1 MSDYNK
7 HDIYRLTFG
16 CKQQLKMVSYRKS
29 RSTANVSPIK
39 YRPSSLTF
47 LLFTSLI
54 FNLSCL
60 VVALATDS
68 SSENQETPMTSYISQ
83 ILNGLIDPAKYDK
96 RLRPRYGE
104 GPVNVG
110 ITIHV
115 SSISAVS
122 EVDMDFT
129 LDFYLRQ
136 TWQDP
141 RLAFGK
147 LDLGFA
153 KIKELTVGVDYLD
166 KLWKPDTFFP
176 NEKKSFFHTATTHNS
191 FLRIDPEGQ
200 ILTSQ
205 RLTVTATCPMNLKLF
220 PMDTQECKLEI
231 ESYGYTTDD
240 IDYYWGRKVDTT
252 DPPEKAVA
260 FDKFSLP
267 QFRRTGYRV
276 NITTAT
282 TSSGAYDRLY
292 VQVVISRNLG
302 FYLMNIILPA
312 MLIVMISWVSFWLNR
327 EASPARVTL
336 GVTTVLTMT
345 TLITTTNNSMPK
357 VSYIKGLD
365 VFLNFCFVMVFAS
378 LVEYAI
384 VSYLNKRRARRLQAK
399 KLQQERP
406 ESPQELPMFSHYPTT
421 PVGGLAI
428 PPNQT
433 FTYNP
438 NSMMSPTI
446 PPDCDCRAL
455 PLIQYTQLSSEPF
468 HPPLAFLKKR
478 RRKRRRIYCCRELPS
493 PSRIDRCSRVVFPC
507 LFIIFNC
514 VYWSILQKL
523 SDNAVNKDY
532 HDFAEGKTT
541 NTDDENKTEDFAEIV
556 HRHDCPYFNSN
567 SPLHDSDTFDLSSED
582 EENNE
587 IKTRE
592 LNHTLRSSYRMSSR
606 RCAYHRPFCLIFV
619 LCVVGYGCAEQSHN
633 PFLAEEETPNT
644 TYISQVLDRLTDVSK
659 YDKRLRPR
667 YGEGP
672 VMVGITIH
680 VSSISA
686 VSEVDMD
693 FTLDFYL
700 RQTWQDPRL
709 AFGKL
714 DLGFAKIKELTVG
727 VDYLDK
733 LWKPDTFFPNEKKSF
748 FHTAT
753 THNSFLRIDPEGQI
767 LTSQRL
773 TVTATCPMNLK
784 LFPMDT
790 QECKLEIESYGY
802 TTDDIDYYWGHK
814 VDTTD
819 PPEKA
824 VAFDKFS
831 LPQFKRAGYRVNI
844 TTATTSSGAYDR
856 LYFQVIMTRN
866 IGFYLMNIIIPS
878 MLIVS
883 ISWVSFWLN
892 REASPARVGL
902 GVTTVLT
909 MTTLITTTNNSM
921 PKVSY
926 IKGLD
931 VFLNFCFVMV
941 FASLVEYAVVS
952 YWNKRQCRRRQ
963 IRKNRTQQQEPTEL
977 PMFTNYPS
985 TPAGGITVSPNHSY
999 VYRPPGIP
1007 PGIPPDCDCRTIPL
1021 VQYAQLTNDNS
1032 FHQTIPFPKIRRRQ
1046 HFSCR
1051 KFMPSPARIDRCS
1064 RIMFPA
1070 LFIIFNLVY
1079 WTIMRKLSEL
1089 AIKVDYQEFKE

>member
-1 MSDYNK
+1 MHDYNK
-7 HDIYRLTFG
+7 RDVYRLTVE

-29 RSTANVSPIK
+29 RSTANGKPKSAIK
-39 YRPSSLTF
+39 YRPSSLIF
-47 LLFTSLI
+47 LLLISLV

-60 VVALATDS
+60 VVVLANDL

-240 IDYYWGRKVDTT
+240 IDYYWGRRVDTT
-252 DPPEKAVA
+252 DTPEKAVA

-267 QFRRTGYRV
+267 QFRRSGYRV

-438 NSMMSPTI
+438 NAMMSPTI

-455 PLIQYTQLSSEPF
+455 PLIQYTQLSTEPF

-523 SDNAVNKDY
+523 
-532 HDFAEGKTT
+532 T
-541 NTDDENKTEDFAEIV
+541 
-556 HRHDCPYFNSN
+556 
-567 SPLHDSDTFDLSSED
+567 
-582 EENNE
+582 
-587 IKTRE
+587 
-592 LNHTLRSSYRMSSR
+592 
-606 RCAYHRPFCLIFV
+606 
-619 LCVVGYGCAEQSHN
+619 
-633 PFLAEEETPNT
+633 EEETPNT

-814 VDTTD
+814 VDTTE

-963 IRKNRTQQQEPTEL
+963 IRKNRNQQQEPTEL
-977 PMFTNYPS
+977 PMFTNYPT

-1089 AIKVDYQEFKE
+1089 AIKVDYHEFKE

>member
-1 MSDYNK
+1 MFHMRNVVGGLSTYTDGSRRLCLSARYAQCKVVDVVRKYFNKNHIPMHDYNK
-7 HDIYRLTFG
+7 RDVYRLTVE

-29 RSTANVSPIK
+29 RSTANGKPKSAIK
-39 YRPSSLTF
+39 YRPSSLIF
-47 LLFTSLI
+47 LLLISLV

-60 VVALATDS
+60 VVVLANDL

-240 IDYYWGRKVDTT
+240 IDYYWGRRVDTT
-252 DPPEKAVA
+252 DTPEKAVA

-267 QFRRTGYRV
+267 QFRRSGYRV

-399 KLQQERP
+399 KTATG
-406 ESPQELPMFSHYPTT
+406 TT
-421 PVGGLAI
+421 GITTGVA
-428 PPNQT
+428 N
-433 FTYNP
+433 
-438 NSMMSPTI
+438 
-446 PPDCDCRAL
+446 
-455 PLIQYTQLSSEPF
+455 
-468 HPPLAFLKKR
+468 
-478 RRKRRRIYCCRELPS
+478 
-493 PSRIDRCSRVVFPC
+493 VFA
-507 LFIIFNC
+507 
-514 VYWSILQKL
+514 L
-523 SDNAVNKDY
+523 SDNSSWWFGYSTKSN
-532 HDFAEGKTT
+532 
-541 NTDDENKTEDFAEIV
+541 V
-556 HRHDCPYFNSN
+556 H
-567 SPLHDSDTFDLSSED
+567 
-582 EENNE
+582 
-587 IKTRE
+587 
-592 LNHTLRSSYRMSSR
+592 
-606 RCAYHRPFCLIFV
+606 
-619 LCVVGYGCAEQSHN
+619 
-633 PFLAEEETPNT
+633 
-644 TYISQVLDRLTDVSK
+644 VLDRLTDVSK

-814 VDTTD
+814 VDTTE

-963 IRKNRTQQQEPTEL
+963 IRKNRNQQQEPTEL
-977 PMFTNYPS
+977 PMFTNYPT

-1089 AIKVDYQEFKE
+1089 AIKVDYHEFKE